1 LLESLLQEQDT
12 PSSSLF
18 SSDSEATINEEETSS
33 RQAFSL
39 LYDEAKAKL
48 QDMLQLL
55 DQDISILVQDVE
67 TIRSIL
73 HDVKNSLTPKL
84 ASSLTPAAYIEGHQP
99 QVLEAKK

>member
-1 LLESLLQEQDT
+1 
-12 PSSSLF
+12 
-18 SSDSEATINEEETSS
+18 
-33 RQAFSL
+33 
-39 LYDEAKAKL
+39 
-48 QDMLQLL
+48 MLQLL